1 MSNRPRNPLPIV
13 NAMNQE
19 PGQPDFDPVA
29 SQWKLLFVLGIA
41 ALVAS
46 ASLNV
51 FLLKQNRMLAFQRK
65 QQQEQFQRTRQMQM
79 ALQSLL
85 QDTASFSL
93 QYPEVRAILSKYGVQ
108 VNTAPPPAS
117 PPLVPPSPQSGRPAA
132 PLPPGR

>member
-1 MSNRPRNPLPIV
+1 MS
-13 NAMNQE
+13 QE
-19 PGQPDFDPVA
+19 HEQPDFDPVV
-29 SQWKLLFVLGIA
+29 SQWKLLLVLGLA

-46 ASLNV
+46 GSLNI
-51 FLLKQNRMLAFQRK
+51 FLLKQNRMLIYQRK

-93 QYPEVRAILSKYGVQ
+93 QYPEVRTILSKYGVQ
-108 VNTAPPPAS
+108 INTTPPPVPVPLAPPP
-117 PPLVPPSPQSGRPAA
+117 PQSGRPAA